1 VFLDKQEPYILFVED
16 QPDIRDAF
24 VLSFRGRG
32 CQVISV
38 ASGEE
43 ALEKVSH
50 LPSLPQAIVSD
61 FCLGDDETGL
71 EVIASVRSAL
81 GATVPS
87 VLLSGDTSPDT
98 LKQLYD
104 GNVQCSD
111 VAVLHKPVRYADVRE
126 AIESLGVA
134 L

>member
-1 VFLDKQEPYILFVED
+1 MLLDKQQPYILFVED

-32 CQVISV
+32 CRVVSV
-38 ASGEE
+38 ANGNE
-43 ALEKVSH
+43 ALEELNR
-50 LPSLPQAIVSD
+50 LPSLPHAIVSD
-61 FCLGDDETGL
+61 FCLGDEENGL
-71 EVIASVRSAL
+71 EVIASVRSVL
-81 GATVPS
+81 GKPVPG

-104 GNVQCSD
+104 GGVEYSD
-111 VAVLHKPVRYADVRE
+111 VAVLHKPVRYDDVRQAME
-126 AIESLGVA
+126 NLGVA